1 MSIDIFEEYLSNN
14 LKINDD
20 KVFQEKIDLLL
31 SSNKNKKKLI
41 KNEKEKLKNEELKNK
56 RKSKD
61 ELNEKKIDFILSDE
75 NLFDKYEMKLKEKEE
90 EEKYYDIDDIF
101 FPKITKEKETES
113 SNITN
118 TEKLN
123 NRENK
128 IKEIELIEINDN
140 IKKDMT
146 NLYKPK
152 KIKKEKDIN
161 DLKSGL
167 QDEVKN
173 NKIKSIKNINNDLS
187 SNKFIKNSVKKNVIN
202 EITTKKI
209 KSNFFIL

>member
-1 MSIDIFEEYLSNN
+1 MNFDIFEEYLSNN
-14 LKINDD
+14 LKVNDD

-41 KNEKEKLKNEELKNK
+41 KKEKEQIKNEELKNK
-56 RKSKD
+56 KKSKD

-75 NLFDKYEMKLKEKEE
+75 NSFDKYEMKLKEKE

-101 FPKITKEKETES
+101 FPKITKEKEIES

-118 TEKLN
+118 TEKLI

-173 NKIKSIKNINNDLS
+173 NKIKSIKNINNDS
-187 SNKFIKNSVKKNVIN
+187 S
-202 EITTKKI
+202 
-209 KSNFFIL
+209 

>member
-41 KNEKEKLKNEELKNK
+41 KKEKEQIKNEELKNK
-56 RKSKD
+56 KKSKD

-75 NLFDKYEMKLKEKEE
+75 NSFDKYEMKLKEKE

-113 SNITN
+113 SNI
-118 TEKLN
+118 
-123 NRENK
+123 K
-128 IKEIELIEINDN
+128 I
-140 IKKDMT
+140 
-146 NLYKPK
+146 
-152 KIKKEKDIN
+152 
-161 DLKSGL
+161 
-167 QDEVKN
+167 QKN
-173 NKIKSIKNINNDLS
+173 
-187 SNKFIKNSVKKNVIN
+187 
-202 EITTKKI
+202 
-209 KSNFFIL
+209 